1 MYPCKICALQ
11 LCMSSLMA
19 PCTLQI
25 AGYRMCVCICVYL
38 FVCTHSTLCAIALF
52 LHCQSASHVRHSN
65 YKWLLIEMQ
74 CSPSP
79 PVSILN

>member
-1 MYPCKICALQ
+1 
-11 LCMSSLMA
+11 
-19 PCTLQI
+19 
-25 AGYRMCVCICVYL
+25 MCVCICVYL